1 MVQEPLPIHVLD
13 KEIAELIAAG
23 EVVERPA
30 SIVKELLENAVDSG
44 ADAVSLEIKN
54 GGVTFIRV
62 TDNGCGIR
70 REDVPTAFLR
80 HATSKI
86 ARKDDL
92 QSILTFGFRGE
103 ALAAVSAVSKVELL
117 TRAKGELSGTRYR
130 IEGGAPLCCEDAG
143 CPQGTSIT
151 VRDLFYNTPARMKF
165 LKRDSAETS
174 AVSGVV
180 ERMAIPFTP

>member
-86 ARKDDL
+86 SRFSPSASGGRRWRRCRRFQRWSCSPGQKGSSPAPGTALREARP
-92 QSILTFGFRGE
+92 
-103 ALAAVSAVSKVELL
+103 SAVR
-117 TRAKGELSGTRYR
+117 TRAVPRGPPSR
-130 IEGGAPLCCEDAG
+130 
-143 CPQGTSIT
+143 
-151 VRDLFYNTPARMKF
+151 
-165 LKRDSAETS
+165 
-174 AVSGVV
+174 
-180 ERMAIPFTP
+180 

>member
-13 KEIAELIAAG
+13 KETAELIAAG

-92 QSILTFGFRGE
+92 QSILTFGFRGRRWRRCRRFQRWSCSLGQKGSSPAPGTALRE
-103 ALAAVSAVSKVELL
+103 ARPSAVR
-117 TRAKGELSGTRYR
+117 TRAVPRGPPSR
-130 IEGGAPLCCEDAG
+130 
-143 CPQGTSIT
+143 
-151 VRDLFYNTPARMKF
+151 
-165 LKRDSAETS
+165 
-174 AVSGVV
+174 
-180 ERMAIPFTP
+180 